1 MIIYVPEMDLVTAD
15 TVDTLPAAAAAA
27 AADDDE
33 SFICQLD
40 FLKKEAE

>member
-1 MIIYVPEMDLVTAD
+1 MVMSTDDITELDLVTAD
-15 TVDTLPAAAAAA
+15 TVDTLPA

-40 FLKKEAE
+40 FLKRKQN

>member
-1 MIIYVPEMDLVTAD
+1 MVMSTDDITELDLVTAD
-15 TVDTLPAAAAAA
+15 TVDTLPAA

-40 FLKKEAE
+40 FLKRKQN